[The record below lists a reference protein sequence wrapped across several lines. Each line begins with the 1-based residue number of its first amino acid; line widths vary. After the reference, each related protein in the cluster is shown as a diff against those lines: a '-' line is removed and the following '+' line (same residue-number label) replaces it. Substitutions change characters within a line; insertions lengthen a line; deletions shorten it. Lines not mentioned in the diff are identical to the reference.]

1 MAYDKDKN
9 QILKEIVLH
18 ICLLYSNV
26 TNIFWTIE
34 TTFWW

>member
-1 MAYDKDKN
+1 MAHDKDKN

-26 TNIFWTIE
+26 TNIFRTIE
-34 TTFWW
+34 ITFQW